1 MEFIPPE
8 IERYCLAHT
17 AGESDL
23 LRKINRDTHAEVL
36 MPRMV
41 SGHLQ
46 GRFLAM
52 VSHMVRPHR
61 ILEIGTYTGY
71 SALCL
76 AEGLVHEGKIVT
88 IDINEELE
96 TRVRSYFSQSPLHN
110 KIDYLI
116 GNAVHIIPTLS
127 DVFDLVFIDAD
138 KENYALYYDLI
149 VDKVRPG
156 GVIIADNVLWS
167 GKVLQEKADKDTRAI
182 QQFNQKVHADR
193 RVENFLL
200 PLRDGLMIIRKLTSN
215 V

>member
-1 MEFIPPE
+1 MDFIPPE
-8 IERYCLAHT
+8 IEHYCLT
-17 AGESDL
+17 QMAGETDL

-46 GRFLAM
+46 GRFLAT

-76 AEGLVHEGKIVT
+76 AEGLVHAGKIIT

-110 KIDYLI
+110 KIDYRI
-116 GNAVHIIPTLS
+116 GNAAQVIPML
-127 DVFDLVFIDAD
+127 DEMFDLVFIDAD
-138 KENYALYYDLI
+138 KENYSLYYDL
-149 VDKVRPG
+149 VFDSVRTNG
-156 GVIIADNVLWS
+156 WIIADNVLWS
-167 GKVLQEKADKDTRAI
+167 GKVVQEKTDKDTRAI
-182 QQFNQKVHADR
+182 QQFNQKVHNDS
-193 RVENFLL
+193 RVENILL
-200 PLRDGLMIIRKLTSN
+200 PLRDGLMVIRKR
-215 V
+215 

>member
-52 VSHMVRPHR
+52 VSQMMRPDR

-76 AEGLVHEGKIVT
+76 AEGLADEGKIVT

-96 TRVRSYFSQSPLHN
+96 TRVRSYFSQSPFGS
-110 KIDYLI
+110 KIDYRI
-116 GNAVHIIPTLS
+116 GNAAHVIPTLN
-127 DVFDLVFIDAD
+127 DMFDLVFIDAD
-138 KENYALYYDLI
+138 KGNYSLYYDL
-149 VDKVRPG
+149 VFDKVRTNG
-156 GVIIADNVLWS
+156 WIIADNVLWS
-167 GKVLQEKADKDTRAI
+167 GKVVQDKTDKDTYAI
-182 QQFNQKVHADR
+182 QQFNKKVHNDS
-193 RVENFLL
+193 RVDNVLL
-200 PLRDGLMIIRKLTSN
+200 PLRDGLMVVRKR
-215 V
+215 